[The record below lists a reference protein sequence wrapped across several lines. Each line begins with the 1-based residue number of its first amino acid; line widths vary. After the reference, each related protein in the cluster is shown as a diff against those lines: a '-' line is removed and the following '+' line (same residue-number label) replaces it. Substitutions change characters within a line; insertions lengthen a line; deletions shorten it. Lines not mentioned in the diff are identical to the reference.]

1 MPHLASTPVIHVGNT
16 ITKQAT
22 AAMAE
27 SICQILKVCYD
38 TRASDELT
46 KAAIKALVEVSEVK
60 NTSISNSSFKG
71 L

>member
-1 MPHLASTPVIHVGNT
+1 MSESRGAPVIHVGNT

-27 SICQILKVCYD
+27 GICQILKVCYD
-38 TRASDELT
+38 TRTSDELT

-60 NTSISNSSFKG
+60 NISISNSSFNG